1 MKKWTVMLIPHD
13 RSSTRTLTLS
23 TLHFGLAVGMLVIL
37 TFATSFLF
45 QRQRVMA
52 AKNERLHE
60 INRTL
65 EFKTASEPMVQVVEQ
80 GESDQL
86 NDVEA
91 RLRAEYEATLRAIT
105 AELTALYDME
115 AKARDITGIAPRE
128 TQPDTF
134 EPEENTDGQGGAS
147 TGFGSFAYSGIDEQY
162 RPAHVIYG
170 MARPSADL
178 IMQEIQLRQR
188 SLNDLVVDMEREIDR
203 IARVPS
209 SWPLIAGR
217 GKITSQFGYRKDPFH
232 RRVRHHDGT
241 DIAAPTGTPVR
252 ATAKGRVVYSAFDG
266 AYGNLVK
273 IDHGNGIQTW
283 YAHLSKRTVSEG
295 DVVAKNDRIGH
306 VGSTGRSTGPHLHYE
321 VHVNGRPVNAAKYL
335 TE

>member
-23 TLHFGLAVGMLVIL
+23 TLHFGLAVSVLVVL

-45 QRQRVMA
+45 QRQRAIA
-52 AKNERLHE
+52 AKNEQLHE
-60 INRTL
+60 INRSL
-65 EFKTASEPMVQVVEQ
+65 EFRTASQTPVAVVQAVETDNS
-80 GESDQL
+80 SDI
-86 NDVEA
+86 EA
-91 RLRAEYEATLRAIT
+91 RLRAEYEASLRAIT
-105 AELTALYDME
+105 AELTSLYDME

-128 TQPDTF
+128 TQAETF
-134 EPEENTDGQGGAS
+134 ETDEVLDGQGGAS
-147 TGFGSFAYSGIDEQY
+147 NGFGSFAYSGIDDVY

-178 IMQEIQLRQR
+178 IIQEIQLRQR

-203 IARVPS
+203 IERVPS
-209 SWPLIAGR
+209 SWPLFAGR
-217 GKITSQFGYRKDPFH
+217 GKISSHFGYRRDPFH

-252 ATAKGRVVYSAFDG
+252 ATAKGRVIHSAFDG
-266 AYGNLVK
+266 AYGNLIK
-273 IDHGNGIQTW
+273 IDHGNGLQTW
-283 YAHLSKRTVSEG
+283 YAHLSKRVVSEG
-295 DVVAKNDRIGH
+295 DIVAKNDLIGN

-321 VHVNGRPVNAAKYL
+321 VHVNGKPVNAAKYL